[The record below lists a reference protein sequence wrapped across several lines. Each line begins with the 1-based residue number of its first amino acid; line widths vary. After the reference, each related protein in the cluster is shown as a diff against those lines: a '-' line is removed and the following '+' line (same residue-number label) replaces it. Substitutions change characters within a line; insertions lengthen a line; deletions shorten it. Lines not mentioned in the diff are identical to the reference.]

1 MLAGLTCL
9 PIYGVAVLL
18 STLTHQPDYMTDFPA
33 YADYVTTTSFRI
45 GHIFGSIAGTG
56 VGLLGIIALYGLL
69 VRTRSGSLALVGL
82 VLCVLGNSL
91 ILPLFGLAAF
101 GQPAV
106 GDAFKDGIE
115 GAERIND
122 DMYGATTLATGVIGT
137 LLYSVG
143 AVLLGVGIWRSGV
156 LPKAAGALFGLGVPL
171 IAFFGLAIGLAQTLG
186 SVLLIVAGVMLV
198 LSARQVLDESD
209 GRHVGLGQAG

>member
-1 MLAGLTCL
+1 M
-9 PIYGVAVLL
+9 PVYGVAVLL

-33 YADYVTTTSFRI
+33 YADYVTTTTFRI
-45 GHIFGSIAGTG
+45 GHIFGSIVGTG

-69 VRTRSGSLALVGL
+69 ARTRSANLALVGL

-91 ILPLFGLAAF
+91 ILPLFGVAAF

-122 DMYGATTLATGVIGT
+122 DMYGATTLATGVTGT

-143 AVLLGVGIWRSGV
+143 AILLGVAIWRSGS
-156 LPKAAGALFGLGVPL
+156 LPKAAGALFAIAVPL
-171 IAFFGLAIGLAQTLG
+171 IAFIGLAIGPAQTLG
-186 SVLLIVAGVMLV
+186 SLLLIVAGVMLV
-198 LSARQVLDESD
+198 MSARRVLTESEV
-209 GRHVGLGQAG
+209 RPAGAA